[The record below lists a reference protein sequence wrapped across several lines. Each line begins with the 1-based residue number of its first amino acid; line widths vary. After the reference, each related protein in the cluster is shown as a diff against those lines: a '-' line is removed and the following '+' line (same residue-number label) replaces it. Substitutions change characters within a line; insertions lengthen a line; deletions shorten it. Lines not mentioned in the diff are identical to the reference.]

1 LKKALGAPS
10 GFTGTRLPGGAAKS
24 LSSSAFIR
32 GIPVETDRGRTQFQS
47 DLPVAACG
55 DDLKKINRE
64 SALRLVQRLKVA

>member
-1 LKKALGAPS
+1 MERESPHRDATS
-10 GFTGTRLPGGAAKS
+10 RRRAKS

-64 SALRLVQRLKVA
+64 SAPRLVQRLKVA